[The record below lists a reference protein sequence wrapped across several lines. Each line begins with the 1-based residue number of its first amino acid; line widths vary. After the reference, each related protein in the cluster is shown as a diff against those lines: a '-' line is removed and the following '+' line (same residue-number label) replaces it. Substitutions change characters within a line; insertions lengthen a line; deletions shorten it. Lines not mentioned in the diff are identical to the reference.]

1 MSTVRRTAP
10 SLLARVLL
18 LLGCLAFAGYVADRL
33 LRVPFAWMIGAF
45 FVGAIVAHD
54 FVLYPVYTLTD
65 RVIRRLGPGATKRP
79 GPPWINHVR
88 IPALLSGLLLV
99 MFFPLVLGLGERT
112 YRSAT
117 GLDTGPFL
125 GRFVLVAAVLF
136 AGSGL
141 SYLWRLWRA
150 GR

>member
-1 MSTVRRTAP
+1 MGTVRRVDAGHAVR
-10 SLLARVLL
+10 LLVIV
-18 LLGCLAFAGYVADRL
+18 GCLAFAGYVADRVI
-33 LRVPFAWMIGAF
+33 RVPYAWMIGLF

-65 RVIRRLGPGATKRP
+65 RVIRRLGVGHRP
-79 GPPWINHVR
+79 QVSWINHVR

-99 MFFPLVLGLGERT
+99 LFFPLVFGLGAKT

-125 GRFVLVAAVLF
+125 SRWLLVTAALF
-136 AGSGL
+136 AFSGVL
-141 SYLWRLWRA
+141 YVGRLWRA
-150 GR
+150 SR